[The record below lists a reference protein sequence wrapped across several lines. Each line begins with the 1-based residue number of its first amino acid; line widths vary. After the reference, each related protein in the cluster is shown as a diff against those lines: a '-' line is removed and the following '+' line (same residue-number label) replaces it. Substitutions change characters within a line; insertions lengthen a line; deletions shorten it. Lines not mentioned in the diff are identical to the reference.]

1 MYFALNMKVSFFPS
15 YLFQSAVSKP
25 PSSSS
30 SSVAMNW
37 MNEKGSIEEGEV
49 FTPKLHIENTGKE
62 LFMMTAVVRRVN
74 GFVMQIGIPAG
85 VDLQIDHFVR
95 LKERNEIDYFEIRG
109 KTLVVYW
116 MNVKSEFDMIMDLPM
131 IGSIPGT
138 YHAAAS
144 YVYEYYDKKNCM
156 WIDGMELVVKVSV

>member
-1 MYFALNMKVSFFPS
+1 MVLLCRLEFLLVLIFKLIISF
-15 YLFQSAVSKP
+15 
-25 PSSSS
+25 
-30 SSVAMNW
+30 
-37 MNEKGSIEEGEV
+37 E
-49 FTPKLHIENTGKE
+49 
-62 LFMMTAVVRRVN
+62 
-74 GFVMQIGIPAG
+74 
-85 VDLQIDHFVR
+85 